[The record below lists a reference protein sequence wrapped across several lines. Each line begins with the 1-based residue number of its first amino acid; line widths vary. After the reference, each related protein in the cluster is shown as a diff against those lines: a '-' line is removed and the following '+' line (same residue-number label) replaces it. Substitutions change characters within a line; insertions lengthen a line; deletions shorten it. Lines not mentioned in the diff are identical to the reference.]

1 MIKISNEQ
9 MEKLENIVKELQQK
23 KASAFK
29 IVINVLAEWEK
40 LKEVK

>member
-29 IVINVLAEWEK
+29 IVINIVAEWEK
-40 LKEVK
+40 LREVK